1 MSKLTGRSK
10 KDIFYPSTGLEQD
23 RNKKPVK
30 KLSGENTGKI
40 KKDKSGKDYSLI
52 QETTENFIKGD
63 TIRPGNLP
71 RVDSFIQGGDYKVS
85 ETPESKKRATDE
97 PRTFSP
103 VRLENKYSSMKSMGQ
118 AVARW
123 TSPLSKKGESYGVLK
138 PDWHRGKVDAQG
150 NYERIEKETDRYDY
164 SANTFVK
171 NPKYLSKPQPGS
183 NPQAAANVK
192 LGIEKPIPVGI
203 RKPEDTPAYTGKTK
217 NKKTK
222 TTTEKKFKPLEKVEK
237 RGPNIGVS
245 TYKTD
250 VNLPQFSDS
259 VTLSTSKITTK
270 EEADKSRERRDN
282 ERMQKAVELAN
293 ASETL
298 LKGKEKRKLA
308 QYDRQAKRGSE
319 ESKLKRRTALSKGVQ
334 ALGSLLTDIGKEDS
348 EIKPVG
354 VAAEKTST
362 DKPEDNKKTTTDL
375 KDSDKVNLTFDE
387 KA

>member
-10 KDIFYPSTGLEQD
+10 EDIFYPSTGLEND
-23 RNKKPVK
+23 RNNKPVK
-30 KLSGENTGKI
+30 TLTGENTSKI
-40 KKDKSGKDYSLI
+40 KKDKAGKDYSLVR
-52 QETTENFIKGD
+52 QTTENFIKGD

-71 RVDSFIQGGDYKVS
+71 RVNDFIQGGDYKVK
-85 ETPESKKRATDE
+85 ETPESTTRATDE

-123 TSPLSKKGESYGVLK
+123 TSPLSQKGQSFGVLK
-138 PDWHRGKVDAQG
+138 SDERERGKGKVDAQG
-150 NYERIEKETDRYDY
+150 NYEFSPEKWMQNGYTYD
-164 SANTFVK
+164 TGEFVK

-183 NPQAAANVK
+183 DPRAAANTK
-192 LGIEKPIPVGI
+192 LGIEKPIPKYI
-203 RKPEDTPAYTGKTK
+203 KRPEEEPKKKPKAPAKS
-217 NKKTK
+217 
-222 TTTEKKFKPLEKVEK
+222 KFKPLEKVEK
-237 RGPNIGVS
+237 RGEGINSMGEA

-250 VNLPQFSDS
+250 VNLPQFSDP

-319 ESKLKRRTALSKGVQ
+319 ESKLKRRTAATKGVQ
-334 ALGSLLTDIGKEDS
+334 ALGSLLVDIGKPDS
-348 EIKPVG
+348 KIKQAG
-354 VAAEKTST
+354 VAAEEAST
-362 DKPEDNKKTTTDL
+362 EKPEDDKKTTTEQRKFDIT
-375 KDSDKVNLTFDE
+375 NLSF
-387 KA
+387 

>member
-63 TIRPGNLP
+63 TIKPGNLP

-138 PDWHRGKVDAQG
+138 SDKRERGKGKVDAQG
-150 NYERIEKETDRYDY
+150 NYEFSPEKWMRSGYTYD
-164 SANTFVK
+164 TGEFVK

-183 NPQAAANVK
+183 NPQAAANTK
-192 LGIEKPIPVGI
+192 LGIEKPIPKYI
-203 RKPEDTPAYTGKTK
+203 KRPEEKPK
-217 NKKTK
+217 KKTK
-222 TTTEKKFKPLEKVEK
+222 TSGKEKFKPLEKVEK
-237 RGPNIGVS
+237 RGEGINSMGEA

-250 VNLPQFSDS
+250 INLPQFSDP

-282 ERMQKAVELAN
+282 ERMQKAVSTAN

-319 ESKLKRRTALSKGVQ
+319 ESKLKRRTAATKGVQ
-334 ALGSLLTDIGKEDS
+334 ALGSLLADIGKSDS
-348 EIKPVG
+348 KVKQAG
-354 VAAEKTST
+354 VAAEKAST
-362 DKPEDNKKTTTDL
+362 DKPEDDKKTTTGQRKFDIT
-375 KDSDKVNLTFDE
+375 NLSF
-387 KA
+387 

>member
-1 MSKLTGRSK
+1 MSKLR
-10 KDIFYPSTGLEQD
+10 
-23 RNKKPVK
+23 RKKPKVK
-30 KLSGENTGKI
+30 MRSYGSGEKLPVV
-40 KKDKSGKDYSLI
+40 KSGKDFYLADEKFDSKGHGKFVG
-52 QETTENFIKGD
+52 QTTGKLEGPSKRAIKGKGKKS
-63 TIRPGNLP
+63 GNV
-71 RVDSFIQGGDYKVS
+71 RVSSKLEGGDPIFL
-85 ETPESKKRATDE
+85 EDT
-97 PRTFSP
+97 SP
-103 VRLENKYSSMKSMGQ
+103 MKMKNDYSSMKSMGQ

-123 TSPLSKKGESYGVLK
+123 TSPLSKKGS
-138 PDWHRGKVDAQG
+138 D
-150 NYERIEKETDRYDY
+150 
-164 SANTFVK
+164 
-171 NPKYLSKPQPGS
+171 
-183 NPQAAANVK
+183 PQAAANVK

-203 RKPEDTPAYTGKTK
+203 RKPEDTPSYTGKTK

-308 QYDRQAKRGSE
+308 QHDRQAKRGSE
-319 ESKLKRRTALSKGVQ
+319 ESKLKRRTAATKGVQ
-334 ALGSLLTDIGKEDS
+334 ALGSLLADIGKENS

-362 DKPEDNKKTTTDL
+362 KKPKDNKKTTTDL

>member
-63 TIRPGNLP
+63 TIKPGNLP

-123 TSPLSKKGESYGVLK
+123 TSPLSAKGESFGVLK
-138 PDWHRGKVDAQG
+138 SDKRERGKGKVDAQG
-150 NYERIEKETDRYDY
+150 NYEFSPEKWMRSGYTYD
-164 SANTFVK
+164 TGEFVK

-183 NPQAAANVK
+183 NPQAAANTK
-192 LGIEKPIPVGI
+192 LGIEKPIPKYI
-203 RKPEDTPAYTGKTK
+203 KRPEEQPK
-217 NKKTK
+217 KKTK
-222 TTTEKKFKPLEKVEK
+222 TSGKEKFKPLEKVEK
-237 RGPNIGVS
+237 RGEGINSMGEA

-250 VNLPQFSDS
+250 INLPQFSDP

-282 ERMQKAVELAN
+282 ERMQKAVSTAN

-319 ESKLKRRTALSKGVQ
+319 ESKLKRRTAATKGVQ
-334 ALGSLLTDIGKEDS
+334 ALGSLLADIGKSDS
-348 EIKPVG
+348 KVKQAG
-354 VAAEKTST
+354 VAAEKAST
-362 DKPEDNKKTTTDL
+362 DKPEDDKKTTTGQRKFDIT
-375 KDSDKVNLTFDE
+375 NLSF
-387 KA
+387 

>member
-1 MSKLTGRSK
+1 MSKLTDRSK

-63 TIRPGNLP
+63 TIKPGNLP

-138 PDWHRGKVDAQG
+138 SDKRERGKGKVDAQG
-150 NYERIEKETDRYDY
+150 NYEFSPEKWMRSGYTYD
-164 SANTFVK
+164 TGEFVK

-183 NPQAAANVK
+183 NPQAAANTK
-192 LGIEKPIPVGI
+192 LGIEKPIPKYI
-203 RKPEDTPAYTGKTK
+203 KRPEEKPK
-217 NKKTK
+217 KKTK
-222 TTTEKKFKPLEKVEK
+222 TSGKEKFKPLEKVEK
-237 RGPNIGVS
+237 RGEGINSMGEA

-250 VNLPQFSDS
+250 INLPQFSDP

-282 ERMQKAVELAN
+282 ERMQKAVSTAN

-319 ESKLKRRTALSKGVQ
+319 ESKLKRRTAATKGVQ
-334 ALGSLLTDIGKEDS
+334 ALGSLLADIGKSDS
-348 EIKPVG
+348 KVKQAG
-354 VAAEKTST
+354 VAAEKAST
-362 DKPEDNKKTTTDL
+362 DKPEDDKKTTTGQRKFDIT
-375 KDSDKVNLTFDE
+375 NLSF
-387 KA
+387 

>member
-63 TIRPGNLP
+63 TIKPGNLP

-138 PDWHRGKVDAQG
+138 SDKRERGKGKVDAQG
-150 NYERIEKETDRYDY
+150 NYEFSPEKWMRSGYTYD
-164 SANTFVK
+164 TGEFVK

-183 NPQAAANVK
+183 NPQAAANTK
-192 LGIEKPIPVGI
+192 LGIEKPIPKYI
-203 RKPEDTPAYTGKTK
+203 KRPEEQPK
-217 NKKTK
+217 KKTK
-222 TTTEKKFKPLEKVEK
+222 TSGKEKFKPLEKVEK
-237 RGPNIGVS
+237 RGEGINSMGEA

-250 VNLPQFSDS
+250 INLPQFSDP

-282 ERMQKAVELAN
+282 ERMQKAVSTAN

-319 ESKLKRRTALSKGVQ
+319 ESKLKRRTAATKGVQ
-334 ALGSLLTDIGKEDS
+334 ALGSLLADIGKSDS
-348 EIKPVG
+348 KVKQAG
-354 VAAEKTST
+354 VAAEKAST
-362 DKPEDNKKTTTDL
+362 DKPEDDKKTTTGQRKFDIT
-375 KDSDKVNLTFDE
+375 NLSF
-387 KA
+387 

>member
-10 KDIFYPSTGLEQD
+10 KDIFYPSTGLEKD
-23 RNKKPVK
+23 RNNKPVK
-30 KLSGENTGKI
+30 KLEGENTSEI
-40 KKDKSGKDYSLI
+40 KKDRSGKDYSLV

-71 RVDSFIQGGDYKVS
+71 RVNDFIQGGDYKVK

-103 VRLENKYSSMKSMGQ
+103 VRLENDYSSMKSMGQ

-123 TSPLSKKGESYGVLK
+123 TSPLGKKDESYGVLK

-150 NYERIEKETDRYDY
+150 NYERIEKETGRYDY
-164 SANTFVK
+164 SPNPFVK
-171 NPKYLSKPQPGS
+171 NPEYLSKPQPGS
-183 NPQAAANVK
+183 DPRAAANTK
-192 LGIEKPIPVGI
+192 LGIEKPIPKYI
-203 RKPEDTPAYTGKTK
+203 KRPEEEPK
-217 NKKTK
+217 KKTK
-222 TTTEKKFKPLEKVEK
+222 APAKPKFKPLEKVEK
-237 RGPNIGVS
+237 RGEGINSMGEA

-250 VNLPQFSDS
+250 VNLPQFSDP

-282 ERMQKAVELAN
+282 ERMQKAVDTAN

-319 ESKLKRRTALSKGVQ
+319 ESKLKRRTAASKGVQ
-334 ALGSLLTDIGKEDS
+334 ALGSLLKDVGKPDS
-348 EIKPVG
+348 DIKPVKL
-354 VAAEKTST
+354 ASEKAST
-362 DKPEDNKKTTTDL
+362 EKPEDDKKTTTGQRKFDIT
-375 KDSDKVNLTFDE
+375 NLSF
-387 KA
+387 

>member
-63 TIRPGNLP
+63 TIKPGNLP

-138 PDWHRGKVDAQG
+138 SDKRERGKGKVDAQG
-150 NYERIEKETDRYDY
+150 NYEFSPEKWMRSGYTYD
-164 SANTFVK
+164 TGEFVK

-183 NPQAAANVK
+183 NPQAAANTK
-192 LGIEKPIPVGI
+192 LGIEKPIPKYI
-203 RKPEDTPAYTGKTK
+203 KRPEEEPK
-217 NKKTK
+217 KKTK
-222 TTTEKKFKPLEKVEK
+222 TSGKEKFKPLEKVEK
-237 RGPNIGVS
+237 RGEGINSMGEA

-250 VNLPQFSDS
+250 INLPQFSDP

-282 ERMQKAVELAN
+282 ERMQKAVSTAN

-319 ESKLKRRTALSKGVQ
+319 ESKLKRRTAATKGVQ
-334 ALGSLLTDIGKEDS
+334 ALGSLLADIGKSDS
-348 EIKPVG
+348 KVKQAG
-354 VAAEKTST
+354 VAAEKAST
-362 DKPEDNKKTTTDL
+362 DKPEDDKKTTTGQRKFDIT
-375 KDSDKVNLTFDE
+375 NLSF
-387 KA
+387 